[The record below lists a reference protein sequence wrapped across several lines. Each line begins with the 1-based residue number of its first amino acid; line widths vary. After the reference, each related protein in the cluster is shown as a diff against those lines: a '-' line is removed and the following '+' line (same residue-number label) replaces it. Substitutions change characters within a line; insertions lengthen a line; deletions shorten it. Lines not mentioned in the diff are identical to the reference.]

1 MQKYEIQK
9 LRDLPI
15 ERVAEQMG
23 IKVERHKA
31 LCPFHDDHHAS
42 LSFNT
47 RKNSCRCYVCMG
59 NSVGTIDLV
68 MKYLGKDFLSACR
81 WLAEVNG
88 VYLEDGRKREGSA
101 SSLSSEASS
110 AGGSHSGKDSGGS
123 HSGKSPSF
131 DASRYARFF
140 EHPWLNE
147 AARRFLF
154 EERKIDWRVV
164 NWCRLTSW
172 TDKKGINWL
181 QIPYFDMDGRLIGI
195 QNRNLDYRKTPTE
208 AKGVAAEKTPT
219 DFTDDTDSPS
229 HQTEGSLQTKGS
241 HQTEGSL
248 QTEGSHQTEGSLRAE
263 GSLQTEGSLRTESS
277 LQPEDSHQ
285 TEGSHQAEG
294 SHQSE
299 GSLQTEGSHQTEGS
313 LRTEGSHQTEDSHQ
327 TKGSHQTE
335 GSLRTEGSHQTEGSL
350 RTEPMAPRFRFPYG
364 ARCSIYNLPVVKMLK
379 PGERLFITEG
389 CSDCWAMLSAGHKA
403 IAIPS
408 ATLLKP
414 EDKQLLADIE
424 RQYQVEFHMFP
435 DQDAPGESLFL
446 QLREI
451 LPHLVHHQLPP
462 GCKDFIEYY
471 LESFCPY

>member
-1 MQKYEIQK
+1 MEKYEIQK
-9 LRDLPI
+9 LRELPI
-15 ERVAEQMG
+15 EEVAKEMG
-23 IKVERHKA
+23 IKVEHHKA

-47 RKNSCRCYVCMG
+47 RRNSCRCYVCMG
-59 NSVGTIDLV
+59 DSVGTIDLV

-110 AGGSHSGKDSGGS
+110 AGGSSSGKDSGGS
-123 HSGKSPSF
+123 SGKSSSF

-147 AARRFLF
+147 AARSFLF

-172 TDKKGINWL
+172 TDKRGINWL
-181 QIPYFDMDGRLIGI
+181 QIPYFDMEGRLIGI
-195 QNRNLDYRKTPTE
+195 QNRNLDYRKTPTDFTDASHAGE

-229 HQTEGSLQTKGS
+229 HQTEGSLQT
-241 HQTEGSL
+241 
-248 QTEGSHQTEGSLRAE
+248 
-263 GSLQTEGSLRTESS
+263 
-277 LQPEDSHQ
+277 
-285 TEGSHQAEG
+285 
-294 SHQSE
+294 
-299 GSLQTEGSHQTEGS
+299 
-313 LRTEGSHQTEDSHQ
+313 
-327 TKGSHQTE
+327 
-335 GSLRTEGSHQTEGSL
+335 
-350 RTEPMAPRFRFPYG
+350 EPMAPRFRFPYG

-379 PGERLFITEG
+379 PGEKLFITEG

-414 EDKQLLADIE
+414 EDKKWLTELGERLQIE
-424 RQYQVEFHMFP
+424 WHMFP
-435 DQDAPGESLFL
+435 DRDAPGESLFL
-446 QLREI
+446 QLKEI
-451 LPHLVHHQLPP
+451 MPHLVHHQLPP
-462 GCKDFIEYY
+462 GCKDFSEYY
-471 LESFCPY
+471 LESFCPFRAPY

>member
-1 MQKYEIQK
+1 MEKYEIQK

-15 ERVAEQMG
+15 EGVAEQMG

-42 LSFNT
+42 LTFSKT
-47 RKNSCRCYVCMG
+47 KNSCRCYVCMG

-68 MKYLGKDFLSACR
+68 MRYLGKDFLSACR

-101 SSLSSEASS
+101 SSLSSEATS

-123 HSGKSPSF
+123 HSGKDSGGSHSGKSSSF

-208 AKGVAAEKTPT
+208 AKGVAAKKTPT
-219 DFTDDTDSPS
+219 DFTD
-229 HQTEGSLQTKGS
+229 
-241 HQTEGSL
+241 
-248 QTEGSHQTEGSLRAE
+248 
-263 GSLQTEGSLRTESS
+263 
-277 LQPEDSHQ
+277 
-285 TEGSHQAEG
+285 
-294 SHQSE
+294 
-299 GSLQTEGSHQTEGS
+299 
-313 LRTEGSHQTEDSHQ
+313 
-327 TKGSHQTE
+327 
-335 GSLRTEGSHQTEGSL
+335 
-350 RTEPMAPRFRFPYG
+350 
-364 ARCSIYNLPVVKMLK
+364 
-379 PGERLFITEG
+379 
-389 CSDCWAMLSAGHKA
+389 
-403 IAIPS
+403 
-408 ATLLKP
+408 
-414 EDKQLLADIE
+414 
-424 RQYQVEFHMFP
+424 
-435 DQDAPGESLFL
+435 
-446 QLREI
+446 
-451 LPHLVHHQLPP
+451 
-462 GCKDFIEYY
+462 
-471 LESFCPY
+471 

>member
-1 MQKYEIQK
+1 MEKYEIQK

-15 ERVAEQMG
+15 EGVAEQLGMVV
-23 IKVERHKA
+23 KRHKA
-31 LCPFHDDHHAS
+31 LCPFHADHHAS

-47 RKNSCRCYVCMG
+47 RKNNCRCYVCMG

-88 VYLEDGRKREGSA
+88 VYLQDGRKREA
-101 SSLSSEASS
+101 SSSYSSL
-110 AGGSHSGKDSGGS
+110 GGSSSGGS
-123 HSGKSPSF
+123 FSGDNTGGSSSGKSSSF

-172 TDKKGINWL
+172 TDRDGVNWL
-181 QIPYFDMDGRLIGI
+181 QIPYFSTEGKLIGI
-195 QNRNLDYRKTPTE
+195 QNRNLDYRKTSTQ
-208 AKGVAAEKTPT
+208 AKGLAAEKSPT

-229 HQTEGSLQTKGS
+229 HQKEGSLQK
-241 HQTEGSL
+241 
-248 QTEGSHQTEGSLRAE
+248 
-263 GSLQTEGSLRTESS
+263 
-277 LQPEDSHQ
+277 
-285 TEGSHQAEG
+285 
-294 SHQSE
+294 
-299 GSLQTEGSHQTEGS
+299 
-313 LRTEGSHQTEDSHQ
+313 
-327 TKGSHQTE
+327 
-335 GSLRTEGSHQTEGSL
+335 
-350 RTEPMAPRFRFPYG
+350 EPMAPRFRFPYG

-379 PGERLFITEG
+379 PGEKLFITEG

-414 EDKQLLADIE
+414 EDKKWLAELGERLQIE
-424 RQYQVEFHMFP
+424 WHMFP
-435 DQDAPGESLFL
+435 DRDAPGESLFL
-446 QLREI
+446 QLKEI
-451 LPHLVHHQLPP
+451 MPSLVHHQLPP
-462 GCKDFIEYY
+462 DCKDFSEYY
-471 LESFCPY
+471 LKSFCPFRAPY

>member
-68 MKYLGKDFLSACR
+68 MRYLGKDFLSACR

-88 VYLEDGRKREGSA
+88 VYLEDGRKREGSSSY
-101 SSLSSEASS
+101 SSL
-110 AGGSHSGKDSGGS
+110 GGSSSGGS
-123 HSGKSPSF
+123 FSGDNPKGSSSEDNSGGFSLGNNSGGSSSGKSSSF

-181 QIPYFDMDGRLIGI
+181 QIPYFDMEGRLIGI

-229 HQTEGSLQTKGS
+229 
-241 HQTEGSL
+241 L
-248 QTEGSHQTEGSLRAE
+248 QTEGSHQTEGSL
-263 GSLQTEGSLRTESS
+263 
-277 LQPEDSHQ
+277 
-285 TEGSHQAEG
+285 
-294 SHQSE
+294 
-299 GSLQTEGSHQTEGS
+299 
-313 LRTEGSHQTEDSHQ
+313 Q
-327 TKGSHQTE
+327 TKGSLQ
-335 GSLRTEGSHQTEGSL
+335 TEGSHQTEGSL

-462 GCKDFIEYY
+462 GCKDFSEYY
-471 LESFCPY
+471 LFKFCK